1 MEHELEEL
9 IKSCIDEG
17 QLGFAI
23 DFTNA
28 LIAYKE
34 YKSMEKNNGK

>member
-9 IKSCIDEG
+9 IKNCIDEG

-23 DFTNA
+23 DFINA
-28 LIAYKE
+28 LIVYRDYKK
-34 YKSMEKNNGK
+34 YGEK